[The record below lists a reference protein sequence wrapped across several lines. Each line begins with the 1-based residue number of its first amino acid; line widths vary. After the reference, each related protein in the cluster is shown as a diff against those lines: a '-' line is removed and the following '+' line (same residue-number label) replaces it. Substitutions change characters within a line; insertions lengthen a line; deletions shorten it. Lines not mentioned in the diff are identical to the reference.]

1 MRAAL
6 LFVWRICLVAIM
18 GLGLPAPVAGQT
30 GLATV
35 TGLVSDP
42 SGAPAPGVIVTATNQ
57 ATNIA
62 YTGVTNQAGNYVIT
76 SVPIG
81 EYVISAALA
90 GFKGAQSKVT
100 LSVAQTAR
108 VDFKMEVGAVQERV
122 EVVATGAVLQTEN
135 AVVGIKAD
143 REQVEKLPAIS
154 RNVSFVTMYAPGVT
168 QPLMSSFNSLSGG
181 GRPYVNGQL
190 QQANN
195 FTIDG
200 VDTNEAINN
209 SIAYQPSPDAVEQV
223 SVETNNYSAE
233 LGNVTGAVVNMVIKS
248 GTNQLHG
255 NGFYYWRDNALAAT
269 PWATNRLGGTKSE
282 YSRDIFGGTIG
293 GPILRNK
300 LFFFADY
307 QGGRQETPPTN
318 SFVTV
323 VPDAWRQ
330 GDLSSLLARATPIIV
345 RDPLTGQPFQNNQIP
360 VTRFSALARNLFADE
375 SLYPRANVAR
385 PLSDFRDNYSGM
397 TASKEDVD
405 QFDVKLDWNASS
417 KDKMYVRYSKQTA
430 ESGTSQTAIPLLFP
444 SAASNP
450 TWSVAGNWNRLIG
463 GTIVN
468 DLLAGYSR
476 ADNLSDEIDPLG
488 VGKLNNR
495 YGIPGEQTLRG
506 LTQIQM
512 DNTITSVGGIETGT
526 DNYNQVYQLNERL
539 TWLRGR
545 HTMKFGGSWNY
556 YRSKSYYPGNN
567 GHNGFISYTLFN
579 FTGYPFADFLLDQV
593 SRKGRGSTS
602 DAWTHLQ
609 HRVSPYASDDF
620 KISRNLTLNLGLRW
634 AYTSPLVEK
643 DDRQANFDLTNAQIQ
658 LAGRDGNS
666 RALYDPYY
674 NGWEPRLGFAYR
686 KGERWV
692 FRGGYGI
699 TQYMEGTGANQRL
712 TLNTPFFFESQI
724 SYDRTSGPGTFATG
738 FEGLQA
744 LDRPSGQLR
753 AWDPDIRPQL
763 TNQWNLFGE
772 YLIGSRSSINIGY
785 VGSDSK
791 YIVMTID
798 ANQPLPGTGPPS
810 TWLPAQQRRPLYPFN
825 PDITNMIETTSR
837 GIANYNALQTTFK
850 QRLWHGMDFNANY
863 TWSKAMTNSRGFFG
877 SGGVAQGTST
887 STPVNSRDLDSN
899 YGPAFFDATHLFSTA
914 GNYDLPFGKDRRFG
928 SNWNRALDAVAGGWS
943 VQFGVIAHSGYPITV
958 VDSSSPSLQ
967 ASRSTERPDRIGSG
981 EVDHPT
987 LERWIDR
994 SAFVS
999 AAQGQFGNSGI
1010 GILRAPSFWNADL
1023 TVGKRLATVGTHYI
1037 LIRGEFFNVFNH
1049 PNFGP
1054 PQANIQSTTFGT
1066 ITSTVN
1072 DPRVVQLVAKYVF

>member
-1 MRAAL
+1 LALGGLLLAA
-6 LFVWRICLVAIM
+6 
-18 GLGLPAPVAGQT
+18 PALGQT

-35 TGLVSDP
+35 TGLVADS
-42 SGAPAPGVIVTATNQ
+42 SGAAVPGVTVTATNQ
-57 ATNIA
+57 ATNIV
-62 YTGVTNQAGNYVIT
+62 YTGHTNDAGNYVIT

-81 EYVISAALA
+81 DYIISAGVT
-90 GFKGAQSKVT
+90 GFKGVQSKVT

-108 VDFKMEVGAVQERV
+108 VDFKMEVGNVQERV
-122 EVVATGAVLQTEN
+122 DVIATGAVLQTEN

-168 QPLMSSFNSLSGG
+168 QPLMSNFNSLAGG

-248 GTNQLHG
+248 GTNQFHG

-269 PWATNRLGGTKSE
+269 PWSTNRLGGAKSK
-282 YSRDIFGGTIG
+282 YSRDIAGGTIG

-307 QGGRQETPPTN
+307 QGGRQDTPPTDA
-318 SFVTV
+318 FVTV

-330 GDLSSLLARATPIIV
+330 GDLSSLLARATPIVV
-345 RDPLTGQPFQNNQIP
+345 RDPLTGQPFPNNQIP
-360 VTRFSALARNLFADE
+360 VSRFSGLARSLFADE
-375 SLYPRANVAR
+375 TLYPRANVNR
-385 PLSDFRDNYSGM
+385 PISDFRDNYRGT

-405 QFDVKLDWNASS
+405 QFDVKVDWNASS
-417 KDKMYVRYSKQTA
+417 RNKLYVRYSKQIA
-430 ESGTSQTAIPLLFP
+430 ESGTSQTAMPLLFP

-450 TWSVAGNWNRLIG
+450 VWSVAGNWNRLIG
-463 GTIVN
+463 GTMVN
-468 DLLAGYSR
+468 DVLAGYSA
-476 ADNLSDEIDPLG
+476 ADNLSDELDPLDL
-488 VGKLNNR
+488 GKLNNR

-526 DNYNQVYQLNERL
+526 DNYNQIYQLNERL

-567 GHNGFISYTLFN
+567 GHNGFFSYTLFN
-579 FTGYPFADFLLDQV
+579 FTGYAFADFLLDQV
-593 SRKGRGSTS
+593 SRKGKGSTS

-609 HRVSPYASDDF
+609 NRVAAFASDDI
-620 KISRNLTLNLGLRW
+620 KVSRDLTLNLGLRW

-643 DDRQANFDLTNAQIQ
+643 DDRQANFDLTNAQLQ
-658 LAGRDGNS
+658 LAGQNGNS
-666 RALYDPYY
+666 RALYSSYY
-674 NGWEPRLGFAYR
+674 NGWEPRLGIAYR

-712 TLNTPFFFESQI
+712 TLNTPFFFESQV

-753 AWDPDIRPQL
+753 AWDPNIRPQL
-763 TNQWNLFGE
+763 THQWNLFGE
-772 YLIGSRSSINIGY
+772 YLLGSRSSINIGY

-791 YIVMTID
+791 YIIMTID

-837 GIANYNALQTTFK
+837 GIANYHALQATFK
-850 QRLWHGMDFNANY
+850 QRLRDGLAFNANY

-899 YGPAFFDATHLFSTA
+899 YGPAYFDAKHLFSVA
-914 GNYDLPFGKDRRFG
+914 GNYDLPFGNDRRFG
-928 SNWNRALDAVAGGWS
+928 SNWNRAVDAVAGGWS

-958 VDSSSPSLQ
+958 LDSSSPSLQ

-981 EVDHPT
+981 EVDNPT

-994 SAFVS
+994 SAFRS
-999 AAQGQFGNSGI
+999 APQGEFGDSGI

-1023 TVGKRLATVGTHYI
+1023 TVGKRLAMVGTHYL

-1054 PQANIQSTTFGT
+1054 PQANIQSTAFGT

-1072 DPRVVQLVAKYVF
+1072 DARVVQLVVKYVF

>member
-1 MRAAL
+1 MRAL
-6 LFVWRICLVAIM
+6 LQVVRRVALVALA
-18 GLGLPAPVAGQT
+18 GLVLTTPAVGQS

-35 TGLVSDP
+35 TGLVADS
-42 SGAPAPGVIVTATNQ
+42 SGAAVPGVTVTATNQ

-62 YTGVTNQAGNYVIT
+62 YTGITNDAGNYVIT

-81 EYVISAALA
+81 EYVISAGLT
-90 GFKGAQSKVT
+90 GFKGVQSKVT

-108 VDFKMEVGAVQERV
+108 VDFKMEVGNIEERV
-122 EVVATGAVLQTEN
+122 DVFAAGAVLQTEN

-143 REQVEKLPAIS
+143 REQIEKLPAIS

-168 QPLMSSFNSLSGG
+168 QPQMSSFNSLSGG

-248 GTNQLHG
+248 GTNQIHG

-269 PWATNRLGGTKSE
+269 PWATNRAGGTKSE
-282 YSRDIFGGTIG
+282 YSRDIFGGTLG
-293 GPILRNK
+293 GPLLRNK

-330 GDLSSLLARATPIIV
+330 GDLSSLLARATPIVV
-345 RDPLTGQPFQNNQIP
+345 RDPLTGLPFPNNQIP
-360 VTRFSALARNLFADE
+360 LNRFSALARNLFADE

-385 PLSDFRDNYSGM
+385 PISDFRENYRGT

-405 QFDVKLDWNASS
+405 QFDVKVDWNASS
-417 KDKMYVRYSKQTA
+417 KDKLYVRYSKQTA
-430 ESGTSQTAIPLLFP
+430 ESGTSQTAMPLLFP

-450 TWSVAGNWNRLIG
+450 TWSVAGNWNRIFG
-463 GTIVN
+463 GAIVN
-468 DLLAGYSR
+468 DLLVGYSR
-476 ADNLSDEIDPLG
+476 ADNLSDELDPLG
-488 VGKLNNR
+488 LGELNNR
-495 YGIPGEQTLRG
+495 YGIPGAMTLRG

-512 DNTITSVGGIETGT
+512 DTTITNVGGIETGT
-526 DNYNQVYQLNERL
+526 DNYNQVYQAERTSDL
-539 TWLRGR
+539 AARASHHEVRRFLELLPQQVVLSGEQ
-545 HTMKFGGSWNY
+545 
-556 YRSKSYYPGNN
+556 RSQRVHLVHDCSTSPD
-567 GHNGFISYTLFN
+567 I
-579 FTGYPFADFLLDQV
+579 PFADFLLDQV

-609 HRVSPYASDDF
+609 HRVAAFASDDF

-634 AYTSPLVEK
+634 AFTSPLVEK
-643 DDRQANFDLTNAQIQ
+643 DDRQANFDLTNAQLQ
-658 LAGRDGNS
+658 LAGHDGNS
-666 RALYDPYY
+666 RALYDSYY

-724 SYDRTSGPGTFATG
+724 SYDRTSGPGTFTTG

-763 TNQWNLFGE
+763 THQWNLFGE
-772 YLIGSRSSINIGY
+772 YLIGSRSSINVGY

-791 YIVMTID
+791 YIIMTID
-798 ANQPLPGTGPPS
+798 ANQPLPGTGPAS
-810 TWLPAQQRRPLYPFN
+810 TWLPAQQRRPLYPVQSRHHVHDPDDGTGDCELPRAADDVQAAAVARAGLQCQLHLEQGDDEQPRVLRLRRRRPGHVHLYAGEQPRSRLQLRTGFLRRHPPVFN
-825 PDITNMIETTSR
+825 GGELRPAIR
-837 GIANYNALQTTFK
+837 QGPRLR
-850 QRLWHGMDFNANY
+850 QRLEPR
-863 TWSKAMTNSRGFFG
+863 SRRRGWWMVG
-877 SGGVAQGTST
+877 PVRRDRAQWI
-887 STPVNSRDLDSN
+887 SN
-899 YGPAFFDATHLFSTA
+899 H
-914 GNYDLPFGKDRRFG
+914 
-928 SNWNRALDAVAGGWS
+928 RA
-943 VQFGVIAHSGYPITV
+943 
-958 VDSSSPSLQ
+958 
-967 ASRSTERPDRIGSG
+967 R
-981 EVDHPT
+981 
-987 LERWIDR
+987 
-994 SAFVS
+994 
-999 AAQGQFGNSGI
+999 
-1010 GILRAPSFWNADL
+1010 
-1023 TVGKRLATVGTHYI
+1023 
-1037 LIRGEFFNVFNH
+1037 
-1049 PNFGP
+1049 
-1054 PQANIQSTTFGT
+1054 
-1066 ITSTVN
+1066 
-1072 DPRVVQLVAKYVF
+1072 QLVAFAAGLPLDRAAGPYRQRRSGQPDARAVDRSLRLLLGAAR

>member
-1 MRAAL
+1 MG
-6 LFVWRICLVAIM
+6 LVALA
-18 GLGLPAPVAGQT
+18 GLVLTTPVVGQT

-35 TGLVSDP
+35 TGLVADS
-42 SGAPAPGVIVTATNQ
+42 SGGAVPGVTVTATNQ

-62 YTGVTNQAGNYVIT
+62 YAGITNDAGNYVIT

-81 EYVISAALA
+81 EYIISASLT
-90 GFKGAQSKVT
+90 GFKGVQSKVT
-100 LSVAQTAR
+100 LSVSQTAR
-108 VDFKMEVGAVQERV
+108 VDFKMEVGNIEERV
-122 EVVATGAVLQTEN
+122 DVFAAGAVLQTEN

-143 REQVEKLPAIS
+143 RDQIEKLPAIS

-168 QPLMSSFNSLSGG
+168 QPAMNSFNSLSGG

-248 GTNQLHG
+248 GTNQLRG

-269 PWATNRLGGTKSE
+269 PWATNRAGGTKSD
-282 YSRDIFGGTIG
+282 YSRDIFGGTVG
-293 GPILRNK
+293 GPLLRNK

-318 SFVTV
+318 AFTTV
-323 VPDAWRQ
+323 IPDAFRQ

-345 RDPLTGQPFQNNQIP
+345 RDPLTGQPFPNNQIP
-360 VTRFSALARNLFADE
+360 LNRFSALARNLLADE

-385 PLSDFRDNYSGM
+385 PLSDFRDNYRGT
-397 TASKEDVD
+397 TASKEDVN
-405 QFDVKLDWNASS
+405 QFDVKVDMNASS
-417 KDKMYVRYSKQTA
+417 KDKLYVRYSKQTA
-430 ESGTSQTAIPLLFP
+430 ESGTSQTVIPLIFP
-444 SAASNP
+444 SASSSP
-450 TWSVAGNWNRLIG
+450 VWSVAGNWNRIFG
-463 GTIVN
+463 SAVVN
-468 DLLAGYSR
+468 DLLAGFSSS
-476 ADNLSDEIDPLG
+476 DGISDEIDPLG
-488 VGKLNNR
+488 LGKLNNR

-512 DNTITSVGGIETGT
+512 DNTIANVGGIETGT
-526 DNYNQVYQLNERL
+526 DNFNKVWQLNERL

-545 HTMKFGGSWNY
+545 HTLKFGGSWNY

-593 SRKGRGSTS
+593 SRKGKGSTS

-609 HRVSPYASDDF
+609 NRVSTYAADDF

-643 DDRQANFDLTNAQIQ
+643 DDRQANFDLTNAQIK

-666 RALYDPYY
+666 RALYDWYY

-724 SYDRTSGPGTFATG
+724 WYDRTSGPGTFSTG
-738 FEGLQA
+738 FVGLQA

-753 AWDPDIRPQL
+753 AWDPNIRPQL
-763 TNQWNLFGE
+763 THQWNVFGE
-772 YLIGSRSSINIGY
+772 YLLGSRSSINIGY
-785 VGSDSK
+785 VGSNSK
-791 YIVMTID
+791 YIIMTID
-798 ANQPLPGTGPPS
+798 ANQPLPGTGPAS
-810 TWLPAQQRRPLYPFN
+810 TWLPAQQRRPLFPFN
-825 PDITNMIETTSR
+825 PDITFMIETTAQ
-837 GIANYNALQTTFK
+837 GIANYHALQTTFK
-850 QRLWHGMDFNANY
+850 QRLSKGLDFNANY

-877 SGGVAQGTST
+877 SGGVAAGTST
-887 STPVNSRDLDSN
+887 STPVNSRDLDAN
-899 YGPAFFDATHLFSTA
+899 YGPAFFDATHMVSVA
-914 GNYDLPFGKDRRFG
+914 GNYDLPFGKDRAFG
-928 SNWNRALDAVAGGWS
+928 SGWNSVLDAVAGGWS
-943 VQFGVIAHSGYPITV
+943 LQFGVLAHSGYPITV
-958 VDSSSPSLQ
+958 LDSSSPSLQ
-967 ASRSTERPDRIGSG
+967 ASRSTERPDRIASG
-981 EVDHPT
+981 EVDNPT

-994 SAFVS
+994 AAFVS
-999 AAQGQFGNSGI
+999 APQGQFGNSGI
-1010 GILRAPSFWNADL
+1010 GILRAPSFWNLDFTL
-1023 TVGKRLATVGTHYI
+1023 GKRFATVGSQY
-1037 LIRGEFFNVFNH
+1037 LLFRGELFNALNH

-1072 DPRVVQLVAKYVF
+1072 DARAVQLVVKYRILTSNQ